1 MTMCHCLTYP
11 LPETGQRFVCWPFF
25 LGDVMENIVIDPGQ
39 FDENELQEIVELFVL
54 ASVEMIA
61 DGEDAG
67 LVTTAMAIALR
78 MLLEEY
84 GEKERL
90 H

>member
-1 MTMCHCLTYP
+1 
-11 LPETGQRFVCWPFF
+11 
-25 LGDVMENIVIDPGQ
+25 MENIVIDPGQ
-39 FDENELQEIVELFVL
+39 FDEEELQELVEIFVL
-54 ASVEMIA
+54 ACVEMIA

-67 LVTTAMAIALR
+67 LVTTAFAIALR

>member
-1 MTMCHCLTYP
+1 MLA
-11 LPETGQRFVCWPFF
+11 VF
-25 LGDVMENIVIDPGQ
+25 LGDAMENIVIDPGQ
-39 FDENELQEIVELFVL
+39 FDEEQLQEIVELFVL

-61 DGEDAG
+61 DGEDEG

>member
-1 MTMCHCLTYP
+1 MSP
-11 LPETGQRFVCWPFF
+11 FGIFLPETGQLFVLAVFF
-25 LGDVMENIVIDPGQ
+25 GEVMENIVIDPGQ
-39 FDENELQEIVELFVL
+39 FDEEELQELVELFVL

-61 DGEDAG
+61 DGEDSG